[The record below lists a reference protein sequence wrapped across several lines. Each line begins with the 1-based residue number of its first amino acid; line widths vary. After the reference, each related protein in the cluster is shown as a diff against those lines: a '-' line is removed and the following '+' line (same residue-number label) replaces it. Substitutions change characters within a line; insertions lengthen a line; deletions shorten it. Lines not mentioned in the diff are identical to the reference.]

1 MGRQGEFLCN
11 KKLKILPSMQS
22 FVVQR
27 NDFRVLFDMIM
38 IYTKQRKLLAAENS
52 QIAVIGLSL
61 K

>member
-11 KKLKILPSMQS
+11 KKLKILPSMQN